1 MLTNYSTLRIL
12 ESLFGKSSYATL
24 GPNAYLGL
32 STTEPSI
39 DGTGATEPSG
49 NGYSRV
55 LLGVYSQALTQK
67 MGTPVDGEIQNSVE
81 IHFNK
86 STGAWASGAS
96 IPYAVLY
103 DAATGGN
110 MLAYM
115 DLTTA
120 ITVTGANVIPVI
132 SVGDLSFSFTEGS

>member
-1 MLTNYSTLRIL
+1 MLTNYSTSRIL
-12 ESLFGKSSYATL
+12 DALFGKSSDAVL
-24 GPNAYLGL
+24 GRNAYLGL
-32 STTEPSI
+32 STTEPSTS
-39 DGTGATEPSG
+39 GTGATEPSG

-55 LLGVYSQALTQK
+55 LLGAYNQALTQK
-67 MGTPVDGEIQNSVE
+67 MGTPSNGEIQNAVE
-81 IHFNK
+81 VHFNR

-132 SVGDLSFSFTEGS
+132 SIGDLSFSFTEGS

>member
-1 MLTNYSTLRIL
+1 MLTNYSTYRIL
-12 ESLFGKSSYATL
+12 NALFGKSYDAQLAQSV
-24 GPNAYLGL
+24 YLGL
-32 STTEPSI
+32 STTEPTI
-39 DGTGATEPSG
+39 AGTGATEPSG

-55 LLGVYSQALTQK
+55 LLGNYNQALTQK

-81 IHFNK
+81 IHFNR

-132 SVGDLSFSFTEGS
+132 SIGDLSFSFTEGS

>member
-1 MLTNYSTLRIL
+1 MLTNYSTSRIL
-12 ESLFGKSSYATL
+12 NALFGK
-24 GPNAYLGL
+24 AYDGL
-32 STTEPSI
+32 STTEPAI

-49 NGYSRV
+49 NGYARV
-55 LLGVYSQALTQK
+55 LLGVYNQTLTQK

-81 IHFNK
+81 IHFNR